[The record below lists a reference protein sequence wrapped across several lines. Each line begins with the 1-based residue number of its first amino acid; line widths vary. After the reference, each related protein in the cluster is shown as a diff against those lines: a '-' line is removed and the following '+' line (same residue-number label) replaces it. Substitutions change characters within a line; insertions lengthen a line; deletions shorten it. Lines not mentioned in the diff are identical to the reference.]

1 MNDSI
6 VRIHAEIIQ
15 NTMINIAA
23 YTSELRQS
31 YSKLYDEL
39 DSADPQR
46 DRQFEQFML
55 AFARA
60 LNDLQSARVTALAS
74 IAKEMRS
81 FSASGAQSE
90 VGRAVPCA
98 PSAPV
103 VVRQSRA
110 SAPSAPGGRASRE
123 PRQPAMVDI
132 AGETYYAPELAKSL

>member
-1 MNDSI
+1 MNDSKI
-6 VRIHAEIIQ
+6 RVQAALIQ
-15 NTMINIAA
+15 NTMFNIAA

-46 DRQFEQFML
+46 DRPFEQFML
-55 AFARA
+55 AVARA

-81 FSASGAQSE
+81 FSAQSE
-90 VGRAVPCA
+90 VGRAVPVE

-103 VVRQSRA
+103 VAARCAA
-110 SAPSAPGGRASRE
+110 SAPGARASRE
-123 PRQPAMVDI
+123 PRQPALVSV
-132 AGETYYAPELAKSL
+132 AGETYYAPELAK